1 MKAYRQA
8 LLFQKPAF
16 FGSSQNIVGKVESRY
31 VMIREPCSVFR
42 SKTESGSGN
51 SQNGGILLPARRRRP
66 MLAASSRRVSIW
78 PTAIFW
84 RAVTV
89 LPIRA
94 EAGAVINEGV
104 IHAMPGGVVA
114 LIVPRTA
121 ARGTWLIDPTDFTV
135 AASGGDISGAM
146 LGSNLSATNV
156 TIQSSSGA
164 IAGNGDIFVNDTVS
178 WSANML
184 TLDAYRNIMVNREM
198 NGWQHRRRQH
208 QRPRQ
213 PSRRQ

>member
-1 MKAYRQA
+1 
-8 LLFQKPAF
+8 
-16 FGSSQNIVGKVESRY
+16 
-31 VMIREPCSVFR
+31 
-42 SKTESGSGN
+42 
-51 SQNGGILLPARRRRP
+51 
-66 MLAASSRRVSIW
+66 MLAVSSRRVSIW

-84 RAVTV
+84 RGATGS
-89 LPIRA
+89 PIRA

-114 LIVPRTA
+114 LIALRVENEGAKIDTRA
-121 ARGTWLIDPTDFTV
+121 AYGKTGTWLIDPTDFIV
-135 AASGGDISGAM
+135 AASGGDISGVM
-146 LGSNLSATNV
+146 LGRNLSATNV

-178 WSANML
+178 WSANTL

-208 QRPRQ
+208 PRPRQ